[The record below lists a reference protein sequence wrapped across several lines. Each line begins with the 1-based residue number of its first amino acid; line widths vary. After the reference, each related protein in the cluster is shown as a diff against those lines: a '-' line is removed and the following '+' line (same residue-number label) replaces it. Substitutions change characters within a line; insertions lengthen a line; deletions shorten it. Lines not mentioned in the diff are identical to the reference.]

1 MLELTLCSIFTIL
14 PDYLVRRFLQGK
26 RWGEELNLFSVWYEL
41 RWGLTGCAI
50 LTVTLITT
58 VFYYHPSTTNV
69 SSFFR
74 TVTILSEDKG
84 RVAEVYVRNNQRVE
98 AGDRLFSLDDTSE
111 AAAVETAS

>member
-26 RWGEELNLFSVWYEL
+26 RWGRELNLFSVWYEL

-74 TVTILSEDKG
+74 TVTILSEGGG
-84 RVAEVYVRNNQRVE
+84 RVA
-98 AGDRLFSLDDTSE
+98 
-111 AAAVETAS
+111 